1 MSIDED
7 FNDLMEAV
15 GEAGCGHQLG
25 TVIEVLVYLLAD
37 CGRQTEMS
45 QQAFTADV
53 YKNLN
58 EIYSEMENTNGD
70 STHH

>member
-1 MSIDED
+1 MSED
-7 FNDLMEAV
+7 KEFDDLLEAI

-25 TVIEVLVYLLAD
+25 TVIEVLVFLLAD

-58 EIYSEMENTNGD
+58 EIYSKTENNNGN
-70 STHH
+70 STH